1 MKEKNIQNSFQNGK
15 VFSTKKKNMQIIYL
29 TLLIIIIIVNI
40 LSINLKLLDKRKKK
54 LNERSEIKPI
64 TILILYRH
72 CNN

>member
-29 TLLIIIIIVNI
+29 TLLIIIIVNI

>member
-1 MKEKNIQNSFQNGK
+1 MEKYFQP
-15 VFSTKKKNMQIIYL
+15 KKNMQIIYL

>member
-1 MKEKNIQNSFQNGK
+1 VKEKNIQNSFQNGK
-15 VFSTKKKNMQIIYL
+15 VLSTKKKNMQIIYL
-29 TLLIIIIIVNI
+29 TLLIIIIVNI

>member
-1 MKEKNIQNSFQNGK
+1 MEKYFQP
-15 VFSTKKKNMQIIYL
+15 KKKNMQIIYL
-29 TLLIIIIIVNI
+29 TLLIIIIVNI

>member
-1 MKEKNIQNSFQNGK
+1 VKEKNIQNSFQNGK
-15 VFSTKKKNMQIIYL
+15 VFSTKKKNMQRIYL
-29 TLLIIIIIVNI
+29 TLLIIIIVNI

>member
-15 VFSTKKKNMQIIYL
+15 VLSTKKKNMQIIYL
-29 TLLIIIIIVNI
+29 TLLIIIIVNI

>member
-1 MKEKNIQNSFQNGK
+1 VKEKNIQNSFQNGK
-15 VFSTKKKNMQIIYL
+15 VFSTKKKEYANNILDITY
-29 TLLIIIIIVNI
+29 IIIIVNI

>member
-1 MKEKNIQNSFQNGK
+1 VKEKNIQNSFQNGK

-29 TLLIIIIIVNI
+29 TLLIITIVNI

>member
-15 VFSTKKKNMQIIYL
+15 VFSTKKKEYANNILDITY
-29 TLLIIIIIVNI
+29 IIIIVNI

>member
-1 MKEKNIQNSFQNGK
+1 VKEKNIQNSFQNGK
-15 VFSTKKKNMQIIYL
+15 VFSTKKEYANNILDITY
-29 TLLIIIIIVNI
+29 IIIIVNI

>member
-1 MKEKNIQNSFQNGK
+1 VKEKNIQNSFQNGK

-29 TLLIIIIIVNI
+29 TLLIIIIVNI